1 MYGSELVVN
10 NPSDRAIKVSIRK
23 RKGLDDLASEI
34 LCDQNSVLWAIE
46 GRYFVFAEEI
56 GPHTEKCFRVV
67 HPEQADARNDRR
79 SLRFELAVAV
89 RRILSE
95 FRDDYLSTSQILS
108 GPAER
113 LKNALKKAV

>member
-1 MYGSELVVN
+1 V
-10 NPSDRAIKVSIRK
+10 RIRK
-23 RKGLDDLASEI
+23 RKSYDDLAPEI
-34 LCDQNSVLWAIE
+34 RCDENSVLGAIE
-46 GRYFVFAEEI
+46 GQYFVFSEQI
-56 GPHTEKCFRVV
+56 GPHAEKCFRVV
-67 HPEQADARNDRR
+67 PPEQADARNHRR